1 MSQVLRT
8 WMTACLLGLWCLPA
22 AAYLPDD
29 QIIVLEKGTH
39 KLMRQA
45 NAVKRVAVGDP
56 TVADVNVINR
66 REVLVTGK
74 TLGVTSLIVWDAAT
88 NTPQEFRISVRPV
101 QDPSNPLPP
110 DPALANVT
118 VRPGKAVT
126 GRVDSLAASRKAAA
140 QAAGGDAPVNSLAVD
155 LDTQVMAAIK
165 IVEVNRTTLQQFGFN
180 FVNNTL
186 NTTVAVSPPGALSS
200 ITRDASAQGFNLQSA
215 SGFRAVQD
223 AFQLAVGDASQSVLG
238 VLSLLERQGLARTL
252 AEPSLV
258 AASGQTASFLAGGEF
273 PIPVVQGNSNSV
285 SIEFKEFGVRLTMT
299 PTVLEADRI
308 ALKVAPEVSEL
319 DFTTGIQSGG
329 VAVPSLV
336 VRRTDTAVELGDG
349 ESFVISG
356 LINDQLMSNVDKV
369 PFLGDLPYIGAFFR
383 SSRYSRAERELI
395 MVVTPR
401 IVRPIAAGARLP
413 AMPGAQYD
421 DYRPDPEDTWFL
433 ETGDFDATGF
443 SD

>member
-1 MSQVLRT
+1 MIRFAVAVALAAALALMLAS
-8 WMTACLLGLWCLPA
+8 PA
-22 AAYLPDD
+22 SAYLPPDR
-29 QIIVLEKGTH
+29 IIVLDKGTH
-39 KLMRQA
+39 KLLRQG

-56 TVADVNVINR
+56 SVADVNVINR

-88 NTPQEFRISVRPV
+88 NTASEYRITVRPA
-101 QDPSNPLPP
+101 QDLSNPVPP
-110 DPALANVT
+110 DPALANARVQ
-118 VRPGKAVT
+118 PGKAV
-126 GRVDSLAASRKAAA
+126 
-140 QAAGGDAPVNSLAVD
+140 AGSVNSLAAARAANAQARGGDTPVNT
-155 LDTQVMAAIK
+155 LQVNVDTQVMAAIK
-165 IVEVNRTTLQQFGFN
+165 IVEVNRTTLQQYGFN
-180 FVNNTL
+180 FINNTL
-186 NTTVAVSPPGALSS
+186 NTTVVVSPPGTLGS
-200 ITRDASAQGFNLQSA
+200 ISNTGAGGFDLVSP

-258 AASGQTASFLAGGEF
+258 AASGQTASFRAGGEF

-285 SIEFKEFGVRLTMT
+285 SIEFKEFGVRLNMT
-299 PTVLEADRI
+299 PTVLDADRI
-308 ALKVAPEVSEL
+308 NIKVAPEVSEL

-329 VAVPSLV
+329 VSVPSLV
-336 VRRTDTAVELGDG
+336 VRRTDTTVELGDG

-356 LINDQLMSNVDKV
+356 LINDQLTSNVSKI

-401 IVRPIAAGARLP
+401 IVRPFAAGAELP
-413 AMPGAQYD
+413 SLPGAQYD
-421 DYRPDPEDTWFL
+421 DYRPGFDDTL
-433 ETGDFDATGF
+433 LRETGDFDGTGF